1 MQEQLQNIK
10 SNLDRLLRNYHA
22 VKNENDILK
31 SQLDAQRK
39 TTQDKNKKIEE
50 LEKQIELIKT
60 VQTIAGGTGGDESNP
75 GKAEMKKKINELIKE
90 VDNCIAL
97 LND

>member
-10 SNLDRLLRNYHA
+10 GNLDRLLRNYHA

-39 TTQDKNKKIEE
+39 TTHDKNKKIEE

-60 VQTIAGGTGGDESNP
+60 VQSIAEGATGEESNP
-75 GKAEMKKKINELIKE
+75 GKAEMKKKINELIRE

>member
-10 SNLDRLLRNYHA
+10 GNLDRLLRNYHA
-22 VKNENDILK
+22 LRNENEILK
-31 SQLDAQRK
+31 SQLEVQRK
-39 TTQDKNKKIEE
+39 TTIDKNNKIGE
-50 LEKQIELIKT
+50 LEKQIALIKT
-60 VQTIAGGTGGDESNP
+60 VQTIAEGTTGEESNP

>member
-10 SNLDRLLRNYHA
+10 GNLDRLLRNYHA
-22 VKNENDILK
+22 LRNENEILK
-31 SQLDAQRK
+31 SQLEAQRK
-39 TTQDKNKKIEE
+39 TTIDKNNKIGE
-50 LEKQIELIKT
+50 LEKQIALIKT
-60 VQTIAGGTGGDESNP
+60 VQTIAEGTTGEESNP

>member
-10 SNLDRLLRNYHA
+10 NNLDRLLRNYHA
-22 VKNENDILK
+22 VKNENNILK

-39 TTQDKNKKIEE
+39 STQDKNKKIEE
-50 LEKQIELIKT
+50 LEKQIELMKT
-60 VQTIAGGTGGDESNP
+60 VQTIAEGTNGEESNP

>member
-22 VKNENDILK
+22 IKNENDILK
-31 SQLDAQRK
+31 NQLDAQRK
-39 TTQDKNKKIEE
+39 STQDKNKKIEE
-50 LEKQIELIKT
+50 LEKQIELMKT
-60 VQTIAGGTGGDESNP
+60 VQTIAEGTNGEESNP